1 VHLVWLEDFIELA
14 RTRSFSRAAEN
25 RFVTHPA
32 FGRRIK
38 ALEQWVGAELVT
50 RSQPV
55 TLTRAGKLFLDAANN
70 SVDVLYAARAQLQET
85 PAETENILRL
95 ATGRTLSQSFFPDWY
110 EGIRQHCGVFPVSIA
125 TGGAQD
131 VIMKLAAGEA
141 DLLMIYSSP
150 ATRMLIDHQRYES
163 QTIAHELLLPVSA
176 PDKRGKP
183 LYRLGPKAGA
193 MPWLAFSQTLTLRG
207 VLAKHLA
214 ELEQKP
220 ALKMV
225 YQADSYEAI
234 QEMAVRGT
242 GVAWLPQRLVQK
254 DLAEGRLLIA
264 GEPHLRVRFD
274 VSLYRVRGSANAL
287 VNAIWDY
294 AAAPEKP
301 PG

>member
-1 VHLVWLEDFIELA
+1 MEDFIELA

-50 RSQPV
+50 RTQPV
-55 TLTRAGKLFLDAANN
+55 TLTRAGKLFLDAAHN
-70 SVDVLYAARAQLQET
+70 SVDVLYAARAQLQESS
-85 PAETENILRL
+85 AETEKVLRL
-95 ATGRTLSQSFFPDWY
+95 ATGRTLSQTFFPDWY
-110 EGIRQHCGVFPVSIA
+110 EGIKQHCGVFPVSIT

-141 DLLMIYSSP
+141 DILLIYSSP

-183 LYRLGPKAGA
+183 LYRLDAKAGA

-225 YQADSYEAI
+225 YQADSYESI

-242 GVAWLPQRLVQK
+242 GVAWLPQRLVHK
-254 DLAEGRLLIA
+254 DIAEGRLLVV
-264 GEPHLRVRFD
+264 GEQNLRIRFD
-274 VSLYRVRGSANAL
+274 VSLYRVRGSTNEL
-287 VNAIWDY
+287 VNAIWNY
-294 AAAPEKP
+294 AATGAGPR
-301 PG
+301 

>member
-1 VHLVWLEDFIELA
+1 MHLVWLEDFIELA

-50 RSQPV
+50 RTQPV
-55 TLTRAGKLFLDAANN
+55 TLTRAGKLFLDAAHN
-70 SVDVLYAARAQLQET
+70 SVDVLYAARAQLQESS
-85 PAETENILRL
+85 AETEKVLRL
-95 ATGRTLSQSFFPDWY
+95 ATGRTLSQTFFPDWY
-110 EGIRQHCGVFPVSIA
+110 EGIKQHCGVFPVSIT

-141 DLLMIYSSP
+141 DILLIYSSP

-183 LYRLGPKAGA
+183 LYRLDAKAGA

-225 YQADSYEAI
+225 YQADSYESI

-242 GVAWLPQRLVQK
+242 GVAWLPQRLVHK
-254 DLAEGRLLIA
+254 DIAEGRLLVV
-264 GEPHLRVRFD
+264 GEQNLRIRFD
-274 VSLYRVRGSANAL
+274 VSLYRVRGSTNEL
-287 VNAIWDY
+287 VNAIWNY
-294 AAAPEKP
+294 AATGAGPR
-301 PG
+301 